1 MSTFIED
8 NAPVIVQGMTGHQG
22 MTHTARM
29 LKAGTNI
36 VGGVNPRKA
45 GTEVTFPG
53 AQHGSD
59 AQIPVYATCAD
70 ARTATG
76 ARASVVFVPPRFA
89 KDAIVEAIEAG
100 IELIVVITEGIPV
113 ADSAYCVE
121 LALQRGV
128 RIVGPNCPGLITL
141 PSTPDGHGV
150 NLGIIPDG
158 IVSRGPLGLVSKSGT
173 LTYQLMGELS
183 DIGFTAC
190 LGAGGDPIVGTTLQE
205 ALEVFEADE
214 DTRAVVMIGEIGG
227 TAEQEAAAWAATH
240 MTKPI
245 VAYIAGFTAPEGKQ
259 MGHAG
264 AIVSGGK
271 GTAQD
276 KKEALEAVGIRVG
289 RTPGQ
294 AAAFMREIL
303 EERHIV

>member
-1 MSTFIED
+1 MTVFIED
-8 NAPVIVQGMTGHQG
+8 DAPVIVQGMTGHQG

-45 GTEVTFPG
+45 GTTVPFTMEDSTVR
-53 AQHGSD
+53 D
-59 AQIPVYATCAD
+59 IPVFATCQEAK
-70 ARTATG
+70 AATG
-76 ARASVVFVPPRFA
+76 AVASVVFVPPKFA
-89 KDAIVEAIEAG
+89 KGAVVEAVEAG
-100 IELIVVITEGIPV
+100 FDVVVVITEGIPV
-113 ADSAYCVE
+113 ADSAYFVE
-121 LALQRGV
+121 LALRNGV
-128 RIVGPNCPGLITL
+128 RIVGPNCPGLMTL
-141 PSTPDGHGV
+141 ASSSESHGV

-205 ALEVFEADE
+205 ALAAFEADP
-214 DTRAVVMIGEIGG
+214 DTKAVMMIGEIGG
-227 TAEQEAAAWAATH
+227 SAEQDAAQWAHEH
-240 MTKPI
+240 MTKPV

-276 KKEALEAVGIRVG
+276 KQEALEAVGIKVG
-289 RTPGQ
+289 RTPAQ
-294 AAAFMREIL
+294 AAAFMREVL
-303 EERHIV
+303 ASL

>member
-1 MSTFIED
+1 MTVFIED
-8 NAPVIVQGMTGHQG
+8 DAPVIVQGMTGHQG

-45 GTEVTFPG
+45 GTTVPFTMEDGRVC
-53 AQHGSD
+53 D
-59 AQIPVYATCAD
+59 IPVFATCQEAK
-70 ARTATG
+70 AATG
-76 ARASVVFVPPRFA
+76 AVASVVFVPPKFA
-89 KDAIVEAIEAG
+89 KGAVVEAVEAG
-100 IELIVVITEGIPV
+100 FDVVVVITEGIPV
-113 ADSAYCVE
+113 ADSAYFVE
-121 LALQRGV
+121 LALRNGV
-128 RIVGPNCPGLITL
+128 RIVGPNCPGLMTL
-141 PSTPDGHGV
+141 ASSSESHGV

-205 ALEVFEADE
+205 ALAAFEADP
-214 DTRAVVMIGEIGG
+214 DTKAVMMIGEIGG
-227 TAEQEAAAWAATH
+227 SAEQDAAQWAHEH
-240 MTKPI
+240 MTKPV

-276 KKEALEAVGIRVG
+276 KQEALEAVGIKVG
-289 RTPGQ
+289 RTPAQ
-294 AAAFMREIL
+294 ASAFMREVL
-303 EERHIV
+303 ASL